1 MKNEDGKKQ
10 KRRVLMYGPHGVGKS
25 AWCPDFSVELLSF
38 DDGDEISGQSKRTEP
53 HGYQIE
59 ATKAAWDQLGES
71 PEEPLH
77 VLPTGAGKSLVIESL
92 IRDSSQNERTG
103 K

>member
-25 AWCPDFSVELLSF
+25 YWRPDFPVEFLTLN
-38 DDGDEISGQSKRTEP
+38 DGDEASGQSKRTEP

-92 IRDSSQNERTG
+92 IRDSGPHERTG
-103 K
+103 R